1 MLAFFGT
8 RSKATPFSCIL
19 GSMNKSIQQRTD
31 DKSPFPIIISLGI
44 WFSTLCWG
52 SAYVAARFLL
62 QPETAGHASLSPALL
77 AALRFGIAALF
88 FVFPL
93 GQAIL
98 HHRVSRREL
107 LLMSL
112 LGLYTYSLYFWLQ
125 YIGIQETNASIASIL
140 GVGLIPIFT
149 TLLAQVTGTE
159 RLNIS
164 LWAVL
169 LLGFVGVMLI
179 VFQQPFS
186 VSLRSGFL
194 LGSLCLIFNTF
205 SFALYSYLSKQ
216 WMRTISPIVL
226 TAGTM
231 ISGAIG
237 LIILSFLDP
246 EGNHW
251 SEVVRLD
258 GVQWL
263 ALLFLAVACSVL
275 AYFAY
280 NRALNCLD
288 ASRVNVYFYF
298 EPLVAIALGVTLLGE
313 RLTWQIVVGSMMI
326 TLSVVLVNSLKKLKK
341 ET

>member
-1 MLAFFGT
+1 
-8 RSKATPFSCIL
+8 
-19 GSMNKSIQQRTD
+19 MNKPIQPQRTD
-31 DKSPFPIIISLGI
+31 NQSPLPTLVSLGI

-62 QPETAGHASLSPALL
+62 QPETASRASLSPALL

-88 FVFPL
+88 FVVPL
-93 GQAIL
+93 GQAIF
-98 HHRVSRREL
+98 HHRVSLREL
-107 LLMSL
+107 LLMAL

-149 TLLAQVTGTE
+149 TLLAQIRGAE

-164 LWAVL
+164 LWGIL
-169 LLGFVGVMLI
+169 LFGFIGVMLI
-179 VFQQPFS
+179 VFQQPLS
-186 VSLRSGFL
+186 ASLHSGFL

-216 WMRTISPIVL
+216 WMRTISPLVL

-237 LIILSFLDP
+237 LIILSFFDP

-251 SEVVRLD
+251 SEVTRLD

-263 ALLFLAVACSVL
+263 ALLFLAVGCSVL

-280 NRALNCLD
+280 NRALSRLD
-288 ASRVNVYFYF
+288 ASRVTIYFYF
-298 EPLVAIALGVTLLGE
+298 EPLVAIVLGVILLGE
-313 RLTWQIVVGSMMI
+313 HLTWQIVIGGFMI
-326 TLSVVLVNSLKKLKK
+326 TASVVLVNRLKRLKK
-341 ET
+341 EM